1 MKNYE
6 LMYILAPGLDEEAIK
21 AAIESLS
28 KIISANGGSVTGVN
42 EWGSRDL
49 AYPIK
54 KQTRGY
60 YVVVNFSG
68 DNHVL
73 DEFDRIVKLDTR
85 VLRFLITVA
94 EN

>member
-6 LMYILAPGLDEEAIK
+6 LMYILAPGLDEEATK
-21 AAIESLS
+21 AAVADLN
-28 KIISANGGSVTGVN
+28 KIITDNGGAVAKVN
-42 EWGSRDL
+42 EWGTRDL

-54 KQTRGY
+54 KQNRGY
-60 YVVVNFSG
+60 YVVVDFSA
-68 DNHVL
+68 DNHIL

>member
-6 LMYILAPGLDEEAIK
+6 LMYILAPNLDEEATK
-21 AAIESLS
+21 AAIESLN
-28 KIISANGGSVTGVN
+28 KIITDNGGSVTKVN
-42 EWGSRDL
+42 EWGARDL

-60 YVVVNFSG
+60 YVVVNFTA

>member
-21 AAIESLS
+21 AAIESLN
-28 KIISANGGSVTGVN
+28 KIITDNGGSVAEVK